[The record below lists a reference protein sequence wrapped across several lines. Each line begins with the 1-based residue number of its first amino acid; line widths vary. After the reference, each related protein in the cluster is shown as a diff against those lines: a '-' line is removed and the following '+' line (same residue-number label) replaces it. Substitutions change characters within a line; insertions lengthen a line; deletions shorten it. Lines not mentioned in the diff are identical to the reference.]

1 MSNSEELGSSHDY
14 NPFTTG
20 TMNKTYGEEA
30 YQATK
35 IFTISCYC
43 ISFIVG
49 IIGNLLV
56 IQISGFKM
64 KNVGAVWFLNL
75 AIADF
80 IFCLSL
86 PFRVIEWLAVSDF
99 EKDRHYINDLPVY
112 LSILNFIMMTMNSAV
127 SVTFLTAIS
136 VDRCVSIMWPL
147 WAKVHRTRRLVRIVS
162 VFLWLVPMIAVFFI
176 NVFTFRYKSP
186 FLAVLPLQYI
196 SDSYGI
202 NKYLDRS
209 ISMTISKI
217 IFMFG
222 IPLIIILICY
232 GLIVFKLHYNKFK
245 RRKAFQRTFRII
257 IAVVVCF
264 FICWFPFSTWP
275 VLAWL
280 MGISETLPDFIIS
293 HVCLCLISVSSC
305 INPILYVLLGQARG
319 ANYKKSIKAR
329 LENAM
334 SESPEER

>member
-1 MSNSEELGSSHDY
+1 MSNSEELGSSYDY

-20 TMNKTYGEEA
+20 TMNKTYEKEA

-49 IIGNLLV
+49 IIGNGLV
-56 IQISGFKM
+56 IRISGFKM

-99 EKDRHYINDLPVY
+99 EKNRYIYNLR
-112 LSILNFIMMTMNSAV
+112 LFSSILNFFMMTMNSAV

-147 WAKVHRTRRLVRIVS
+147 WAKVHRTRRLVRIAS
-162 VFLWLVPMIAVFFI
+162 VFLWLVPMIAVSFSNLFA
-176 NVFTFRYKSP
+176 FRFRSSFKT
-186 FLAVLPLQYI
+186 VLPLQYI

-202 NKYLDRS
+202 YEYFDNS
-209 ISMTISKI
+209 IYMTISKT
-217 IFMFG
+217 IFMFA

-232 GLIVFKLHYNKFK
+232 GLIVYKLHYNKFK
-245 RRKAFQRTFRII
+245 RPKAFQRTFRII

-275 VLAWL
+275 VLAWF
-280 MGISETLPDFIIS
+280 MGISNTLPDFIIS
-293 HVCLCLISVSSC
+293 HVCLCLISISSC
-305 INPILYVLLGQARG
+305 INPILYVLLGHARG
-319 ANYKKSIKAR
+319 ANFKKSIKAR